1 MHSSRVCSPSSE
13 GLQCVLV
20 FWYNV
25 DAFAVHG
32 CFIAWSRKLRSILLI
47 PGLGVRDLCEK
58 KFVAVIGINPA
69 LLCSIWNSLEM
80 GGVLLLTCSLELLKL
95 VQDGFMILWSFLQL
109 PRMVDSLSSV
119 WPNESLI
126 EFSSTTDL
134 PNTLSS
140 KKFVELPDCTV
151 HEIDVK
157 SDEELQSLRGDNVL
171 VGNMDSSPVEFNDTS
186 LKCNGFEKL
195 RPMGLVLAS

>member
-1 MHSSRVCSPSSE
+1 MLSSCVCCPSSE

-25 DAFAVHG
+25 DAFAVQG
-32 CFIAWSRKLRSILLI
+32 RSTEWSCKLRSILLI
-47 PGLGVRDLCEK
+47 PGIGVRDLCEK

-69 LLCSIWNSLEM
+69 LLCSIWNILEM

-95 VQDGFMILWSFLQL
+95 VRDGFMILWSFLQFL
-109 PRMVDSLSSV
+109 RMVDSLSSV
-119 WPNESLI
+119 WQIESLI
-126 EFSSTTDL
+126 EFPSTSDL

-140 KKFVELPDCTV
+140 KKFVELPDRAV

-195 RPMGLVLAS
+195 CPMGMVLTS